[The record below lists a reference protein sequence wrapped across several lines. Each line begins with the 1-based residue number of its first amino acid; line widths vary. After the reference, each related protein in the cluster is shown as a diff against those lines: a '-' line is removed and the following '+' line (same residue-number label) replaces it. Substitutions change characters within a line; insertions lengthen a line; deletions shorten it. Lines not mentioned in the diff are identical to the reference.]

1 MVEQLNTQHRFGP
14 NTIIATFDVTGL
26 FNNKIHEE
34 GLRAIHD
41 ALDKRENKEV
51 PTDNIVKMME
61 ILLAN
66 NIFEFDEVY

>member
-14 NTIIATFDVTGL
+14 NTLLATFDVIGL
-26 FNNKIHEE
+26 FTNMIHQE
-34 GLRAIHD
+34 GLKAIHD

-51 PTDNIVKMME
+51 PTDNVVKIMG
-61 ILLAN
+61 ILLNN